1 MILIKFET
9 ELCTLAALRTR
20 ELFYPL
26 IIMKVYYK
34 TFMGFQNNSPTDNEF
49 LVLKPDFTTKKPT
62 LLAPPFANPGKTL
75 HL

>member
-1 MILIKFET
+1 
-9 ELCTLAALRTR
+9 
-20 ELFYPL
+20 
-26 IIMKVYYK
+26 
-34 TFMGFQNNSPTDNEF
+34 MGFQSNSPTDNEF